1 MWQSLTDL
9 FLSLHSSFCLG
20 YVALLSVDA
29 AAAAATATAA
39 STAVV
44 ALLRLPSS
52 DTEFLA
58 EAGLRAIGNLAVR
71 DENSRLLGAVGA
83 CEGD

>member
-1 MWQSLTDL
+1 MQRLWQSLTDL

-29 AAAAATATAA
+29 AAATAA